1 MNLQSS
7 AVKTDYTC
15 LW

>member
-7 AVKTDYTC
+7 
-15 LW
+15 